1 MLPTKLGSNFRQPLN
16 FSIGHVVLC
25 IQLVQGYV
33 SWILDVVF
41 PAIAKEVSGIP
52 DIAVEV
58 FSNASQE
65 PSPTHPAAN
74 HRAPLNMALLIFP
87 TVLLR
92 RKHEMIELLIPLVHL

>member
-1 MLPTKLGSNFRQPLN
+1 MLPTKFGSNFRQPLN

-52 DIAVEV
+52 DIVVEV
-58 FSNASQE
+58 FLNASQE
-65 PSPTHPAAN
+65 PPPTHPAAN
-74 HRAPLNMALLIFP
+74 HRAPLNVVLLIFP

-92 RKHEMIELLIPLVHL
+92 RRHELLELLIPLVHS